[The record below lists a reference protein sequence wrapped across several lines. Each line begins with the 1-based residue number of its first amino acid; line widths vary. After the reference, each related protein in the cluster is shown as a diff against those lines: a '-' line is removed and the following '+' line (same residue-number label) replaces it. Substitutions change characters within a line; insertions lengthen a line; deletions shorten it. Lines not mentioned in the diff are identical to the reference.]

1 MNCQFV
7 EREKRNGKR
16 ENKPAN
22 AMVMMRVYNKR
33 PTINVRQQIQL
44 GADPGIAITKMDS
57 SPFLA
62 WQRLYANIEL

>member
-44 GADPGIAITKMDS
+44 GADPGIVNKNGFIT
-57 SPFLA
+57 FLGMA
-62 WQRLYANIEL
+62 TSICKH